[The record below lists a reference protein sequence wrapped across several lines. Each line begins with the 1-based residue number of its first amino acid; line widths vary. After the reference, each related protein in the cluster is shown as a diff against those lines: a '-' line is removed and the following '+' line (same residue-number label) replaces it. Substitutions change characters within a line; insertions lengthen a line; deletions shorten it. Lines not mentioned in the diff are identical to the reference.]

1 MPAPG
6 RFPEWLQKT
15 AESLANS
22 PGKQGEIEVEWR
34 FQVKSLSREELGMK
48 QADIRLAK
56 ADGALAQAV
65 RAMADKSNEHFKHE

>member
-22 PGKQGEIEVEWR
+22 SGKQDEVEVEWL
-34 FQVKSLSREELGMK
+34 FQVKSLSREELGAK
-48 QADIRLAK
+48 QTDSRLAK

-65 RAMADKSNEHFKHE
+65 RAMAD